1 MQSPDVNGAGWQ
13 REKDVKLG
21 MALSEGAGRERRQT
35 SGKRGYPG
43 LAPVLI

>member
-21 MALSEGAGRERRQT
+21 MALSEGAWAPGNV
-35 SGKRGYPG
+35 SYPG